1 MFGVELPRSE
11 TADCIVLPENWDI
24 VRVFLAS
31 STQWRL
37 GPGGEL
43 LGLDYA
49 GARAAA
55 RGLGI
60 KWRAV
65 FSGLCAMEG
74 EAVARLAE
82 STRTGCRTRS
92 RAPIARR

>member
-1 MFGVELPRSE
+1 MFGVALPRTE

-24 VRVFLAS
+24 VRVFLAA

-49 GARAAA
+49 GAGAAA

-60 KWRAV
+60 KWSAV
-65 FSGLCAMEG
+65 FSGLLAMEG
-74 EAVARLAE
+74 EEAARLAE
-82 STRTGCRTRS
+82 STRTAS
-92 RAPIARR
+92 RR

>member
-1 MFGVELPRSE
+1 MGHGFRRIELPRSE
-11 TADCIVLPENWDI
+11 TPDCIVLPENWDI
-24 VRVFLAS
+24 VRAFLAA

-55 RGLGI
+55 RGLGL

-65 FSGLCAMEG
+65 FSGLCAME
-74 EAVARLAE
+74 AE
-82 STRTGCRTRS
+82 VVSRMAQNSRS
-92 RAPIARR
+92 GNGR